1 LLLVVLLAL
10 CVCQSGGIE
19 CLCDILCDGRRS
31 ANDDVITQLS
41 VHDGSSAFRSLR
53 TADQSK
59 RVDNDTG
66 TLSQSEAGGDCSQS
80 QRAYSEAKACSQS
93 EQVCREAGSRN
104 QSEGVCRK
112 AQAGSQ
118 SEQGSNGAGTRNQS
132 ETRALSQSEQFFS
145 EIGTFSQS
153 EQVHGEAGA
162 HSQSEARALS
172 QPERVCSKARAHSQS
187 QRVFSTVRSQSEH
200 VRSEAAG
207 VIAQVTSPSLILSAH
222 ADEMRR
228 ASLRNNMSDL
238 VPALTGMIH
247 EFMTLY
253 HFSVV
258 RFTVLKWSECLML
271 VGICFTSKYNF

>member
-1 LLLVVLLAL
+1 VS
-10 CVCQSGGIE
+10 VCQSGGIE

-41 VHDGSSAFRSLR
+41 VHNGSSAFRSLR

-118 SEQGSNGAGTRNQS
+118 SE
-132 ETRALSQSEQFFS
+132 TRALSQSEQFFS

-187 QRVFSTVRSQSEH
+187 PRVFSRVRSQSEH